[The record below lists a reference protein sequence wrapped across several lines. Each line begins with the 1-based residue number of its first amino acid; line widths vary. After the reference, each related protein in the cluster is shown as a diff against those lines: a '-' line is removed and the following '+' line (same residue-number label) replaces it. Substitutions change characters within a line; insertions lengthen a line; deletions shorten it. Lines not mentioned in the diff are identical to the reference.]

1 MAKVR
6 VSMESKIS
14 IAEREGEAPIK
25 LKHKDEVQSLSF
37 HPSGSSLVA
46 GGYDQELVLWNADS
60 HSVTAQHHIESEI
73 VAVCFSPC
81 GEYVFCADSEREI
94 NVFKANT
101 LELLAAEVLK
111 EHFGCLAG
119 ISSPTQLLA
128 VGCTAVVKIF
138 SVPKLEEVISLEH
151 GGQVHSLSFSP
162 SLGMLAAAGGID
174 LTNGL
179 LDYTKDHGDCKKAMV
194 WKSTDMAGLW
204 DEVTTINYKDF
215 CHAAAFSP
223 CGTALALAGEDRLI
237 SILSVGKN
245 FQKATQLPCGAG
257 IRCLSWSYSSRL
269 LASAGEDMRVS
280 VWDVLFKRVVLHLP
294 KADDWLCSL
303 SFSSDSKWL
312 ATCGYGQNTVDLWPI
327 EVEEKEFL
335 C

>member
-1 MAKVR
+1 M
-6 VSMESKIS
+6 
-14 IAEREGEAPIK
+14 
-25 LKHKDEVQSLSF
+25 
-37 HPSGSSLVA
+37 
-46 GGYDQELVLWNADS
+46 
-60 HSVTAQHHIESEI
+60 
-73 VAVCFSPC
+73 
-81 GEYVFCADSEREI
+81 
-94 NVFKANT
+94 
-101 LELLAAEVLK
+101 ELLAAEVLK